1 MYSRKLNRVISSIL
15 KFKILSLCIQC
26 FILYSKNF
34 KQISTDILIGK
45 STYYS
50 FFRKS
55 CYEKGPNTT
64 NFYTPEKELENI
76 TLLPCSCE
84 RGTMSCPKGAEG
96 PTPPKVKVNFS
107 KTPKCIHL

>member
-1 MYSRKLNRVISSIL
+1 M
-15 KFKILSLCIQC
+15 
-26 FILYSKNF
+26 
-34 KQISTDILIGK
+34 
-45 STYYS
+45 
-50 FFRKS
+50 
-55 CYEKGPNTT
+55 
-64 NFYTPEKELENI
+64 ELENI

>member
-1 MYSRKLNRVISSIL
+1 MYSIFYIPTFFYINKY
-15 KFKILSLCIQC
+15 
-26 FILYSKNF
+26 LYFS
-34 KQISTDILIGK
+34 IGK
-45 STYYS
+45 STYLS
-50 FFRKS
+50 FSRKS